1 MSDIGRFTGD
11 GVLTVRSGGAEVLQ
25 MTTEFLH
32 DGRPDR
38 QMIAVMPR
46 PVRGEYVNREVS
58 DHRDALLRL
67 LSHRNIASKFRTIHR
82 YDHEILGA
90 TAVRPLVGRLF
101 DAPADGVVIA
111 EPTETSGFA
120 VGIGM
125 NPWYGLHDPEA
136 MAYAAVDEAM
146 RNVVAVGADP
156 DQVALLDNF
165 SWGDPRRETTLG
177 ALVAAV
183 DGCCAAAMAYRAPFV
198 SGKDSLNNEYTGADG
213 HRHSVPPT
221 LVITAVAHVPD
232 VDRCVTPMLTQPGN
246 VLIQLGTTSREFA
259 GSHLDLVFGEPDH
272 VGSAPAPDPDA
283 PSRYRNLHR
292 AISEGLVRA
301 CHDVSEG
308 GLAITLAEM
317 CIAGR
322 MGAEITDL
330 PHDHLAASL
339 FAESQSRLVV
349 EVAEDDV
356 SRFGD
361 VMHEPIHVLGRV
373 VVEHELRLPG
383 VDPLPIDVLA
393 DAFNRISFPG
403 PIGDRG

>member
-1 MSDIGRFTGD
+1 MADIGGFTGD
-11 GVLTVRSGGAEVLQ
+11 GKLTVRSGGDVVLE

-32 DGRPDR
+32 DGRPQR
-38 QMIAVMPR
+38 QMIAAMPR
-46 PVRGEYVNREVS
+46 AKRGEYVSRDVD

-90 TAVRPLVGRLF
+90 TAVRPLVGRLS

-111 EPTETSGFA
+111 DPMETSGFA
-120 VGIGM
+120 IGIGL
-125 NPWYGLHDPEA
+125 NPWHGLHDPEA
-136 MAYAAVDEAM
+136 MAYGAVDEAI

-156 DQVALLDNF
+156 EKIALLDNF
-165 SWGDPRRETTLG
+165 SWGDPRRESTLG
-177 ALVAAV
+177 ELVAAV

-221 LVITAVAHVPD
+221 LVITAIAHVPD
-232 VDRCVTPMLTQPGN
+232 ADRCVTPVLSQPGN

-259 GSHLDLVFGEPDH
+259 GSHLDLIYGEPSEL
-272 VGSAPAPDPDA
+272 GSAPAPDPDA
-283 PSRYRNLHR
+283 PSRYRHLHE
-292 AISEGLVRA
+292 AINAGMVKS
-301 CHDVSEG
+301 CHDLSEG
-308 GLAITLAEM
+308 GLAVTLAEM

-322 MGAEITDL
+322 LGAEITDL
-330 PHDHLAASL
+330 PHDNDAAAL

-349 EVAEDDV
+349 EVAEADV
-356 SRFGD
+356 QQFAD

-373 VVEHELRLPG
+373 ILDAELRLPG
-383 VDPLPIDVLA
+383 LEPLSIEDLA
-393 DAFNRISFPG
+393 DAFNRMSVPAPLG
-403 PIGDRG
+403 GGS